1 MSEVGEHRRHAAVGA
16 DHGQAGFTLLE
27 ALVVIAILALIGGI
41 MFPRIDRMLDGARF
55 ASARGMAAAAAKGAR
70 AEATRTNRMV
80 VLEASGDGRSL
91 LSNGRAVAAL
101 PAPARVESPGQQ
113 ARFFGDGSATS
124 ATFTIVAGSRRAELK
139 VLAPGG
145 ATTWQ

>member
-1 MSEVGEHRRHAAVGA
+1 MSEVGEHHRGAVVGV
-16 DHGQAGFTLLE
+16 GERQAGFTLLE
-27 ALVVIAILALIGGI
+27 ALVVIAIFALIGGI
-41 MFPRIDRMLDGARF
+41 MFPRIDRLLDGARF
-55 ASARGMAAAAAKGAR
+55 AAARSMAAAAAKGAR

-80 VLEASGDGRSL
+80 VLEASSDGRTL
-91 LSNGRAVAAL
+91 LSNGRAIAAL
-101 PAPARVESPGQQ
+101 PAPARVEAPGQQ

-124 ATFTIVAGSRRAELK
+124 AIFTIVAGSRRAELK